1 MKIKATV
8 LCENCVYSNLG
19 ALAEH
24 GWSIFLET
32 DQGNFLFDTGQGL
45 ALLNNARV
53 FKKDLASVRG
63 ILLSHHHIDHT
74 GGLRSALSVTQ
85 KVNVYTHPD
94 LFKESYLTR
103 GPKTKYI
110 GIPFSRIELESQGA
124 NFVFNTEFKEI
135 APGMYLTGEVP
146 RKTDFEI
153 GDLDQVIKS
162 GDDFIKDPMRD
173 DQSLIIKTEKGLF
186 VILGCSHA
194 GIINILDYAREMT
207 GETRIHA
214 VIGGTHLGPVSQAQ
228 REKSITA
235 LKAFDIERLG
245 VSHCTGLPA
254 SLRLAQEFKE
264 RFFFCNVGT
273 VVEA

>member
-85 KVNVYTHPD
+85 NVNVYAHPD

-214 VIGGTHLGPVSQAQ
+214 VIGGTHLGPVSPEQ

-254 SLRLAQEFKE
+254 LLRLAQEFKE